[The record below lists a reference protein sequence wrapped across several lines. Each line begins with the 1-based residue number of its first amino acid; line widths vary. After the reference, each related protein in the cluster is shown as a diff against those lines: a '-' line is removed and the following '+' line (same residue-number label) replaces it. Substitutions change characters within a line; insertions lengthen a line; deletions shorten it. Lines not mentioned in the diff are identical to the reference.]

1 MTYRAEKAFFNI
13 MAVPGAKF
21 DYQDRAQS
29 SIEIKKW
36 RKMASHAEFGET
48 TTATEVAKA
57 FSEQII
63 GKTILVVG
71 VSPLSLGE
79 HIALSISH
87 HAPSHLL
94 LASRTL
100 SKINTVIDKIRTQH
114 PSLKVT
120 PIQIDLSSQISIRS
134 AAKEILSLA
143 PKIDI
148 LINNAAVNVPNHE
161 ETPEAIEMHFGTNH
175 IGLFLLTN
183 LLLPS
188 LIAPTTSKH
197 EGTRIVNLT
206 SAGHRLSPVRFSDW
220 NFKKS
225 TEEIPVDERPPEGLP
240 PNLMPSGG
248 ETYNGFLAY
257 GQSKTANV
265 LFSGSLN
272 RALADRGVRSYAVH
286 PGSIWTGLARNLDE
300 EGQELIKKTGKF
312 WKSGDQGASGAL
324 VAAFDPA
331 LNDVPEKGYYMA
343 DCQVA
348 EPAPYAIDVCMA
360 ERLWTLSEE
369 LVGEKFDLKS
379 L

>member
-1 MTYRAEKAFFNI
+1 
-13 MAVPGAKF
+13 
-21 DYQDRAQS
+21 
-29 SIEIKKW
+29 
-36 RKMASHAEFGET
+36 MASHAEFGET
-48 TTATEVAKA
+48 TTATEVANI
-57 FSEQII
+57 FGEEIN
-63 GKTILVVG
+63 GKTILLVG

-87 HAPSHLL
+87 HKPSHLL

-100 SKINTVIDKIRTQH
+100 SKISSVIDKIHTQH
-114 PSLKVT
+114 PSLQVT
-120 PIQIDLSSQISIRS
+120 PIQIDLSSQSSIRS

-148 LINNAAVNVPNHE
+148 LINNAAVNVPNYE
-161 ETPEAIEMHFGTNH
+161 ETHEGIEMHFGTNH

-188 LIAPTTSKH
+188 LIASTTSAAPGSKRGH
-197 EGTRIVNLT
+197 GKTRIVNLT

-220 NFKKS
+220 NFKKG
-225 TEEIPVDERPPEGLP
+225 TEEIP
-240 PNLMPSGG
+240 
-248 ETYNGFLAY
+248 TYNGFLAY

-272 RALADRGVRSYAVH
+272 RALGERGVRSYAVH

-312 WKSGDQGASGAL
+312 WKSGDQGAAGAL

-331 LNDVPEKGYYMA
+331 LNDIPEKGYYMA

-348 EPAPYAIDVCMA
+348 EPAPYAIDEGMA
-360 ERLWTLSEE
+360 KRLWALSEE
-369 LVGEKFDLKS
+369 LVGEKFHLKS

>member
-1 MTYRAEKAFFNI
+1 
-13 MAVPGAKF
+13 
-21 DYQDRAQS
+21 
-29 SIEIKKW
+29 
-36 RKMASHAEFGET
+36 MASRAEFGET
-48 TTATEVAKA
+48 TTATEVANTFA
-57 FSEQII
+57 EEIN
-63 GKTILVVG
+63 GKTILLVG

-87 HAPSHLL
+87 HKPSHLL

-100 SKINTVIDKIRTQH
+100 SKISSVIDKIHTQH
-114 PSLKVT
+114 PSLQVT
-120 PIQIDLSSQISIRS
+120 PIQIDLSSQSSIRS

-148 LINNAAVNVPNHE
+148 LINNAAVNVPNYE
-161 ETPEAIEMHFGTNH
+161 ETHEGTEMHFGTNH

-188 LIAPTTSKH
+188 LIASATSAAPGSKRGH
-197 EGTRIVNLT
+197 GETRIVNLT

-225 TEEIPVDERPPEGLP
+225 TDEIPVDERPPEGLP
-240 PNLMPSGG
+240 PNLMPSSG

-272 RALADRGVRSYAVH
+272 RALGERGVRSYAVH

-312 WKSGDQGASGAL
+312 WKSGDQGAAGAL

-331 LNDVPEKGYYMA
+331 LNDIPEKGYYMA

-348 EPAPYAIDVCMA
+348 EPAPYAIDEGMA
-360 ERLWTLSEE
+360 KRLWALSEE
-369 LVGEKFDLKS
+369 LVGEKFHLKS